1 VQCDAAE
8 NTIGIVATPRSTWL
22 TPGRRRQAETKRATI
37 LDAAEELFV
46 SSGYE
51 LTSVDAIAARA
62 GVSKRTV
69 YDHFGDK
76 QSLFRSVLERVD
88 DALIATV
95 RAAIEQELTD
105 GRDLRDALLGF
116 LQRLMTDAIP
126 SPTYATFRRLN
137 ARTASAPRQPG
148 RSREEPERMLEERFA
163 QLAADGELEVS
174 DPRRAVQHFSI
185 LTLRLALDAIDQD
198 PTGSLDRPEIEEI
211 LTDGVDAFLRA
222 YRRPR

>member
-1 VQCDAAE
+1 
-8 NTIGIVATPRSTWL
+8 VATPRSTWH
-22 TPGRRRQAETKRATI
+22 TPGRRRQAEAKRAAI

-76 QSLFRSVLERVD
+76 ESLFRSVLARVD
-88 DALIATV
+88 DALVATV

-105 GRDLRDALLGF
+105 GRDLRDALLAF
-116 LQRLMTDAIP
+116 IRRLMTEAIP
-126 SPTYATFRRLN
+126 SSTYATFRRLN
-137 ARTASAPRQPG
+137 ARAASAPRQPG
-148 RSREEPERMLEERFA
+148 GSSEEPERMLEERFA

-185 LTLRLALDAIDQD
+185 LTMRLVLDAIDQD
-198 PTGSLDRPEIEEI
+198 PAGSLDRPEIKEI
-211 LTDGVDAFLRA
+211 ITDGVDAFLRA
-222 YRRPR
+222 YRRRR

>member
-1 VQCDAAE
+1 MQCGAAE

-88 DALIATV
+88 DALVATV

-137 ARTASAPRQPG
+137 ARTAAAPRQPG
-148 RSREEPERMLEERFA
+148 RSSEEPERMLEERFA
-163 QLAADGELEVS
+163 QLAAVGELEVS
-174 DPRRAVQHFSI
+174 DPRRAVQHFSV

-198 PTGSLDRPEIEEI
+198 PAGSLDRPEIKEI